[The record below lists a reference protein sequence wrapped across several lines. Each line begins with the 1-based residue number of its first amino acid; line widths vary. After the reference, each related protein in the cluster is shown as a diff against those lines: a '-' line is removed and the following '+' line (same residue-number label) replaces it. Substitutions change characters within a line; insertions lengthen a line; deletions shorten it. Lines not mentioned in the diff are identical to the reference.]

1 RRRGGGDRAAVRGR
15 RDQCP
20 GTSRRNV
27 RGQVR
32 SPLPRCRERCRVA
45 LRPRDRRAPQ
55 AARPGARGTLP
66 PPRHLP
72 APPPQAEAADVSG
85 AAGPPAPT
93 VVPEPVWTTWARE
106 HTEVVDRLTA
116 EHLDRRRRGEPHPVV
131 DFLFTYYKTSV
142 ATMRRWHPRPRRLL
156 ETPHHTD
163 GRRCRGAPAWWSM
176 PTRSWTGAVPASGE
190 PARSSRPPP
199 RGPGTPAASGSTNG
213 RCCTGPRPRRSATG
227 ACPCG

>member
-1 RRRGGGDRAAVRGR
+1 
-15 RDQCP
+15 
-20 GTSRRNV
+20 
-27 RGQVR
+27 
-32 SPLPRCRERCRVA
+32 
-45 LRPRDRRAPQ
+45 
-55 AARPGARGTLP
+55 
-66 PPRHLP
+66 HLP
-72 APPPQAEAADVSG
+72 APQPQAEAADVSG

-142 ATMRRWHPRPRRLL
+142 ATMRRWHPGPGLLL
-156 ETPHHTD
+156 ENAHHTERRRWGTIA

-199 RGPGTPAASGSTNG
+199 
-213 RCCTGPRPRRSATG
+213 
-227 ACPCG
+227 